1 MSRELNRKPAKGFR
15 SRFSVTDN
23 EQDLNSY
30 HARGGV
36 DSFILLIILKYQ
48 IL

>member
-1 MSRELNRKPAKGFR
+1 MNRELNRKAAKAL
-15 SRFSVTDN
+15 SVTDN
-23 EQDLNSY
+23 KQDLNSY

-48 IL
+48 ML